1 MKSKRTFV
9 AAATI
14 VALLAIVT
22 AWASR
27 HAGAFTQ
34 IESNWRFTTVNV
46 TSLQTARTNVTNQAD
61 EPVQVEINWGDVNG
75 DLLVPAIQQV
85 VLPGHTTSSDF
96 SPRSEA
102 GRMEIRPVVKIL
114 ARHGDDADDRGAQ
127 APRAAGAC
135 AAAGVIA
142 VLEVMDN
149 TTHQTSLVY
158 QGLPPTKH

>member
-22 AWASR
+22 AWAAR

-46 TSLQTARTNVTNQAD
+46 TSLQTARTNVTNLAD
-61 EPVQVEINWGDVNG
+61 ETVQVEINWGDVNG

-114 ARHGDDADDRGAQ
+114 ARHGDDAD
-127 APRAAGAC
+127 
-135 AAAGVIA
+135 GVIA